1 MVRHACVL
9 AALTLLA
16 ACSTPATATSGYWLD
31 AGGDVP
37 SLVVDMAAPDNGAAG
52 ADAADAGAKDAA
64 ADGLT
69 ADAAPGDVGP
79 ILDAVADAPAT
90 TDAADADSDT
100 VNWGDLLDPTTDSAD
115 AAAPP
120 DVVTVPTGPVG
131 SLYAHT
137 SDTLYRLDL
146 KAGAFVK
153 IGYFSF
159 DKNPGSVTDI
169 ALDQNGNLF
178 AVTFA
183 EVFQCGVAKA
193 NCTWLASLPSS
204 FNGLTFVAKGVV
216 DPNAETLIGISTSGD
231 WNQIIVKGKTAT
243 IVNLGAY
250 GGGWSSSGDAF
261 SVEGI
266 GTYATVTGNGNS
278 DSLVQV
284 DPKTG
289 KVQKTIGS
297 TGVYELYGLAWW
309 SGVFYGFSADGN
321 VYTLDTATGKA
332 KVVAG
337 IKVPTGVAWWGAGVS
352 TRAAGTPT
360 P

>member
-1 MVRHACVL
+1 MVRSSCAWTV
-9 AALTLLA
+9 LTLLV
-16 ACSTPATATSGYWLD
+16 ACSTPATGTGAYWLD

-37 SLVVDMAAPDNGAAG
+37 SLVLDMAAPDSADGVATDAAGNDMAADAVG
-52 ADAADAGAKDAA
+52 ADAQTGDAEPIQDGVADAGGTPD
-64 ADGLT
+64 
-69 ADAAPGDVGP
+69 
-79 ILDAVADAPAT
+79 VADAGS
-90 TDAADADSDT
+90 DAA
-100 VNWGDLLDPTTDSAD
+100 NWGDLLDPTTDGGD

-183 EVFQCGVAKA
+183 EVFQCGVTKA

-216 DPNAETLIGISTSGD
+216 DPNAESLIGISTSGD
-231 WNQIIVKGKTAT
+231 WNQIIVSGKTAK

-337 IKVPTGVAWWGAGVS
+337 IKVPSGVAWWGAGVS
-352 TRAAGTPT
+352 TRAAGTPN